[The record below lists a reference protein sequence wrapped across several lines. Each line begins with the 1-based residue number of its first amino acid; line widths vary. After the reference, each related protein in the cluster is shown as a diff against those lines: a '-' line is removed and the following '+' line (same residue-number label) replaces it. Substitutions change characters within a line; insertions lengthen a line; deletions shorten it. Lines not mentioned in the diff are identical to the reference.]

1 MIATNTSISVH
12 VPYFQ
17 MAYSDEMTFLQ
28 RLSNLA
34 MKLLT
39 IGLHVPYHSMTDSIN
54 QKYLPD
60 APPSSELLGNL
71 SGVMI
76 NQVCF

>member
-1 MIATNTSISVH
+1 
-12 VPYFQ
+12 

-34 MKLLT
+34 MKMLT

-54 QKYLPD
+54 RMYLPD
-60 APPSSELLGNL
+60 VPPSSELLANL
-71 SGVMI
+71 SGCMI
-76 NQVCF
+76 NQGCVLKN

>member
-1 MIATNTSISVH
+1 
-12 VPYFQ
+12 

-54 QKYLPD
+54 RMYLPD

-76 NQVCF
+76 NQVCSRRTIFLF

>member
-1 MIATNTSISVH
+1 
-12 VPYFQ
+12 

-34 MKLLT
+34 MKMLT

-54 QKYLPD
+54 HKYLPD

-76 NQVCF
+76 NQVCSRRTIFLF

>member
-1 MIATNTSISVH
+1 MIAAKTSISVH

-34 MKLLT
+34 MKMLT
-39 IGLHVPYHSMTDSIN
+39 IGLHVPYT
-54 QKYLPD
+54 
-60 APPSSELLGNL
+60 A
-71 SGVMI
+71 
-76 NQVCF
+76 

>member
-1 MIATNTSISVH
+1 
-12 VPYFQ
+12 

-54 QKYLPD
+54 QMYLPD
-60 APPSSELLGNL
+60 VPPSSELLGNL

-76 NQVCF
+76 NQGRFRRTIFSVR